1 MTIRTSTDLL
11 RQIQDYLR
19 SQADKG
25 DRQAQQLLIQV
36 LTFLLDDNSS
46 PNQAEASPRAE
57 SEIKISLDF
66 DRKLFDT
73 WQELANEQV
82 GDNFWSYPIA
92 FEELAEAMGI
102 TVERFVQLVT
112 PLQIG
117 NLQLIQGR
125 SHNYTVGEQMAA
137 SLTFH
142 PKQSKEAK
150 SDRVAADVK
159 TTAKSQ
165 TKEKATFRVG
175 DRVQVN
181 ANRPQY
187 ANQVGTVDQVISVS
201 CRVKLDN
208 GWSAFL
214 PNHCLD
220 KLPN

>member
-1 MTIRTSTDLL
+1 MTIKIGKDLL

-25 DRQAQQLLIQV
+25 DQESQKLLIQV
-36 LTFLLDDNSS
+36 LTLLLEGDSS
-46 PNQAEASPRAE
+46 SEPTE
-57 SEIKISLDF
+57 SESTQKIQLDF
-66 DRKLFDT
+66 DKKLFDT

-92 FEELAEAMGI
+92 FEDLAEAMGI
-102 TVERFVQLVT
+102 SVERFVGLVA
-112 PLQIG
+112 PLQIA

-125 SHNYTVGEQMAA
+125 GANHQVGSQHAA

-142 PKQSKEAK
+142 PKSQKTSEAQSITKP
-150 SDRVAADVK
+150 
-159 TTAKSQ
+159 TAKSS
-165 TKEKATFRVG
+165 TKEKAPFRVG

-187 ANQVGTVDQVISVS
+187 VNQVGTVDQVISVS

>member
-1 MTIRTSTDLL
+1 MTIRTSKDLL
-11 RQIQDYLR
+11 KQIQDYLR

-25 DRQAQQLLIQV
+25 DQQAQQLLIQV
-36 LTFLLDDNSS
+36 LTLLLEDTSGHAPID
-46 PNQAEASPRAE
+46 PKLDQ
-57 SEIKISLDF
+57 KIALDF
-66 DRKLFDT
+66 DKKLFDT

-92 FEELAEAMGI
+92 FEDIAEAMGI
-102 TVERFVQLVT
+102 SVTRFVQLVA
-112 PLQIG
+112 PIQLP

-125 SHNYTVGEQMAA
+125 GANHKVGDQSAS

-142 PKQSKEAK
+142 PKSQKTAESRTAQEAK
-150 SDRVAADVK
+150 P
-159 TTAKSQ
+159 TAKSA
-165 TKEKATFRVG
+165 TKETVFCVG

-220 KLPN
+220 KLQN